1 MFGFLDGFKGE
12 LKQGAKDFM
21 EGFRE
26 GSGQP
31 KKKKS
36 DESEDKDEKKEYER
50 QLKEARL
57 SPGRTT
63 KGYPQTKSSSLN
75 LLLEKYPNQK
85 KSTIKQTK
93 KV

>member
-1 MFGFLDGFKGE
+1 
-12 LKQGAKDFM
+12 M

-31 KKKKS
+31 KKKK
-36 DESEDKDEKKEYER
+36 DPEI
-50 QLKEARL
+50 
-57 SPGRTT
+57 T
-63 KGYPQTKSSSLN
+63 KSYLLTKSSSLN